1 MDTHKADRGF
11 GTETMILKGSQRAG
25 ASALADHLMNERDN
39 DHVTLLELQGF
50 VSCNLHGA
58 LTETHA
64 ISRATQCKQFMFSL
78 SLNPPKDHSASDEE
92 FLKAANQIE
101 EKLGLT
107 GQPRAVVVHEKE
119 GRRHAHVVWSRINVD
134 EMKAV
139 ELPFYKRKLMDVS
152 RDLFLDNGWT
162 LPEGLQ
168 MNGGKSPLNFTLAE
182 WQQAKRQDVDPREI
196 KQVLQDAWQASDN
209 TQSFQN
215 ALEDRGY
222 FLAKGDRRG
231 FVALDVEGNVYS
243 LSKWTGVKSKE
254 LKAKLGEPDT
264 LPSVDETKADIK
276 SRLTDQMRDFIH
288 EVKTGQKE
296 AVAPLLSERHDLK
309 CAHAM
314 ERRRLKDK
322 QGERWLAETKQ
333 RSTRLNKGVRGVF
346 DWLSGKA
353 KETKAQNEREAY
365 QATLRD
371 RKQRD
376 DLIKAQMQDR
386 QKLQKQIDKL
396 RTKHKQDRKILAN
409 NVAHSLRQHHEFKDN
424 QHNQRRKLRLHHT
437 LSI

>member
-1 MDTHKADRGF
+1 
-11 GTETMILKGSQRAG
+11 MILKGSQRAG
-25 ASALADHLMNERDN
+25 AQALSTHLMNERDN
-39 DHVTLLELQGF
+39 DHVTLLELRGF

-58 LTETHA
+58 LTEAYA

-78 SLNPPKDHSASDEE
+78 SLNPPKDHNATDEE
-92 FLKAANQIE
+92 FLQAANQVE

-107 GQPRAVVVHEKE
+107 DQPRAIVIHEKE
-119 GRRHAHVVWSRINVD
+119 GRRHAHVVWSRID
-134 EMKAV
+134 ADAMKAI

-152 RDLFLDNGWT
+152 RNLFLENGWK

-209 TQSFQN
+209 KQSFQN

-222 FLAKGDRRG
+222 FLAKGDHRG

-243 LSKWTGVKSKE
+243 LSRWVGIKSKE
-254 LKAKLGEPDT
+254 LKAKLGDPSS
-264 LPSVDETKADIK
+264 LPSVDETKSDIK
-276 SRLTDQMRDFIH
+276 SRVTDQMRDFIT
-288 EVKTGQKE
+288 EVKNGQKE
-296 AVAPLLSERHDLK
+296 SIAPLLADRHDLK
-309 CAHAM
+309 CTHNK
-314 ERRRLKDK
+314 ERQQLKDK
-322 QGERWLAETKQ
+322 QDQRWQAEAKERSA
-333 RSTRLNKGVRGVF
+333 RLNKGVRGVF

-376 DLIKAQMQDR
+376 NLINAQMGDK

-396 RTKHKQDRKILAN
+396 RAKHKQDRQILAAN
-409 NVAHSLRQHHEFKDN
+409 IAQSLRQHRAFKSIDHTQSRN
-424 QHNQRRKLRLHHT
+424 LRLNHT